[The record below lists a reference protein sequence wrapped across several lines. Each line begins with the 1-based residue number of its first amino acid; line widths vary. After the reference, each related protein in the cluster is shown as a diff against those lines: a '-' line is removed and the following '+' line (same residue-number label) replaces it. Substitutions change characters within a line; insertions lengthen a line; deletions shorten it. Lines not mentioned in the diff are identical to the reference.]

1 MKNLMLGTLVAIALM
16 ASFHLPVSAAG
27 VPSVISYQ
35 GKLMQPSGAPVP
47 DGTVTIVFSI
57 YDVPTGGTPLW
68 TETNTSIQVK
78 GGLFSAM
85 LGSVAPIPTA
95 VFASPDRYFGI
106 KVGADSETSPRQKIA
121 STAYAQTAGSAETA
135 KVADNGT
142 PVGGII
148 MWSGAATAIPT
159 GWKLCDGTNGTPNL
173 RDKFIVGAGSGYAVG
188 ATGGRSVVE
197 LAHAHSTQDHVLA
210 SVEMPAHSHTVS
222 DPGHSHPF
230 SDYAGQ
236 KATRGGPGSSGNGV
250 YFQVAGGPDQPYHSV
265 AGSWAG
271 ITIEN
276 SGGNVA
282 HNHGSTTSTLGSTNI
297 LPPYYA
303 LCFIMK
309 TAN

>member
-1 MKNLMLGTLVAIALM
+1 MKKLMLGTLVAITLM
-16 ASFHLPVSAAG
+16 ATFHLPVSAAG
-27 VPSVISYQ
+27 VPPVISYQ

-47 DGTVTIVFSI
+47 DGTVSIVFSI
-57 YDVPTGGTPLW
+57 YDVPTGGTPVW
-68 TETNTSIQVK
+68 TETNNSVQVK
-78 GGLFSAM
+78 GGLFSVM
-85 LGSVAPIPTA
+85 LGSANPIAAT

-188 ATGGRSVVE
+188 ATGGRSVID
-197 LAHAHSTQDHVLA
+197 LAHTHSTQGHVLTTT
-210 SVEMPAHSHTVS
+210 EMPAHNHGVN
-222 DPGHSHPF
+222 DPGHQHTFYWPVNI
-230 SDYAGQ
+230 AGGYI
-236 KATRGGPGSSGNGV
+236 AAGPGPAIDYNA
-250 YFQVAGGPDQPYHSV
+250 QTSV
-265 AGSWAG
+265 STTG
-271 ITIEN
+271 ISIQN
-276 SGGNVA
+276 SGGNAA
-282 HNHGSTTSTLGSTNI
+282 HNHGDTTSMLGSTNI

-309 TAN
+309 VAN